1 MRNSNIYRRPP
12 CMKRRVLNAS
22 VMADGAPYNNTPNR
36 SNTRQ
41 CPHGTMP
48 YTVKRG
54 DTLYSI
60 AIDYGTSIDVIMSL
74 NPGISDP
81 SMIYEGQQLCLPYH
95 QTCDGF
101 LYTIKPGDTLY
112 SIAMAFNISLQE
124 LLAANPQIN
133 PNYYLPGE
141 TICIPQS
148 YPCPGIGEVYV
159 IRPNDTLTTIL
170 ENCRVSLAALL
181 AANPGFDP
189 NNIVKGSSLCV
200 VPTPC
205 DPLCDESVR
214 KVVPPECQNIHE
226 LAKYLGT
233 STDAILMANPAY
245 PPCYFIPG
253 HPFCCPPGVTR

>member
-1 MRNSNIYRRPP
+1 MRRSTYNNT
-12 CMKRRVLNAS
+12 S
-22 VMADGAPYNNTPNR
+22 VMADGAPYYNR
-36 SNTRQ
+36 PNTRQ

-60 AIDYGTSIDVIMSL
+60 AIDYGTSIDAIMAV
-74 NPGISDP
+74 NPGILDP
-81 SMIYEGQQLCLPYH
+81 NIIYEGQQICLPYE

-101 LYTIKPGDTLY
+101 LYTIKPGETLY
-112 SIAMAFNISLQE
+112 SIAMMFNISLDE

-133 PNYYLPGE
+133 PNYYLAGE
-141 TICIPQS
+141 VICIPQS
-148 YPCPGIGEVYV
+148 YPCPGIGEIYV
-159 IRPNDTLTTIL
+159 IKPDDTLTSIL

-205 DPLCDESVR
+205 EPLCDESVR
-214 KVVPPECQNIHE
+214 RIVPPECRDIHE
-226 LAKYLGT
+226 LAKKLCT
-233 STDAILMANPAY
+233 TTDALLMANPAY
-245 PPCYFIPG
+245 SPCYFIPG
-253 HPFCCPPGVTR
+253 HPFCCPPGTAHNMDVKIEK